1 MYQFAARELMSRFYL
16 LWEKKGKAKLLTL
29 LRGKRIAVAALHR
42 SLNSGSLENKQD
54 LNHKKDQVS
63 SK

>member
-1 MYQFAARELMSRFYL
+1 MSRFYL

-29 LRGKRIAVAALHR
+29 LRGKRIAVAPLHR